1 MIWCIIGIGLFILAF
16 VFGKISKTLERKE
29 HFRAEDIFVTL
40 AIIFFI
46 ISIIV
51 IAVCSTL
58 IAIVNAYGKFEVE
71 EAKDQR
77 SVYIMLLEENKDIT
91 VQNQL
96 YKDIVKYNSKIR
108 KAKHY
113 RNSLWTNWFYSD
125 GWEDLEYIEINDYNI
140 QGVEKSSSYENDI

>member
-1 MIWCIIGIGLFILAF
+1 MIWCIIGITLFILAF
-16 VFGKISKTLERKE
+16 VFGKISITLKRKE
-29 HFRAEDIFVTL
+29 HFGAEEIFDTL
-40 AIIFFI
+40 SIIFFI
-46 ISIIV
+46 ISIVV
-51 IAVCSTL
+51 ITICSTL
-58 IAIVNAYGKFEVE
+58 IIIANAYGKFGVE

-113 RNSLWTNWFYSD
+113 CNSLWTNWFYAK
-125 GWEDLEYIEINDYNI
+125 GWEDLEYIEINNYNM
-140 QGVEKSSSYENDI
+140 QENNYE

>member
-1 MIWCIIGIGLFILAF
+1 MIWCIIGIGLLILAF
-16 VFGKISKTLERKE
+16 VFGKISITLKRKE
-29 HFRAEDIFVTL
+29 YFRAEETFETL

-113 RNSLWTNWFYSD
+113 RNSLWTNWFYAK
-125 GWEDLEYIEINDYNI
+125 GWEDLEYIEII
-140 QGVEKSSSYENDI
+140 GE

>member
-58 IAIVNAYGKFEVE
+58 IVIVNAYGKFEVE

-113 RNSLWTNWFYSD
+113 RKSLWTNWFYAK
-125 GWEDLEYIEINDYNI
+125 GWEDLEYIEINNYNT
-140 QGVEKSSSYENDI
+140 QEE

>member
-1 MIWCIIGIGLFILAF
+1 MIWCIIGITLFILAF
-16 VFGKISKTLERKE
+16 VFGRISITLNRKE
-29 HFRAEDIFVTL
+29 YFRAEETFETL
-40 AIIFFI
+40 AIVFFI

-113 RNSLWTNWFYSD
+113 RNSLWTNWFYVK
-125 GWEDLEYIEINDYNI
+125 GWNELEYIEINNYNM
-140 QGVEKSSSYENDI
+140 QENNYE

>member
-1 MIWCIIGIGLFILAF
+1 MIWCIIGITLFILAF

-29 HFRAEDIFVTL
+29 HFRAEDVFGTL
-40 AIIFFI
+40 AIIFVI
-46 ISIIV
+46 ISITV
-51 IAVCSTL
+51 ITVCSTL
-58 IAIVNAYGKFEVE
+58 IAIVNSCGKFEVE

-77 SVYIMLLEENKDIT
+77 SAYIMLLEENKDIT

-113 RNSLWTNWFYSD
+113 RNSLWTNWFYAK
-125 GWEDLEYIEINDYNI
+125 GWEDLEYIEINNYNM
-140 QGVEKSSSYENDI
+140 QENNYEI

>member
-1 MIWCIIGIGLFILAF
+1 MIWCIIGIGLFILSF
-16 VFGKISKTLERKE
+16 VFGRIKITLRRKE
-29 HFRAEDIFVTL
+29 HFGAEEIFDSL
-40 AIIFFI
+40 SIGFSI

-113 RNSLWTNWFYSD
+113 RNSLWTNWFYAK
-125 GWEDLEYIEINDYNI
+125 GWNELEYIEINNYNT
-140 QGVEKSSSYENDI
+140 QENNYE